1 MSTKKLKRLKNIIG
15 VILGG
20 NVAACLVCEVLA
32 LYAAFRLKDMLRCT
46 LNMSSATL
54 NAISVILLADLWD
67 AVKLE
72 LKERKFF
79 NIKGVKNN
87 ARKHVSKNAK
97 SA

>member
-1 MSTKKLKRLKNIIG
+1 MSTNKLKKLKIITS

-20 NVAACLVCEVLA
+20 NVATCLVCEVLA
-32 LYAAFRLKDMLRCT
+32 LYAAFKSKDMLRCT

-54 NAISVILLADLWD
+54 NAISVILLSDLWD

-72 LKERKFF
+72 LEERKL
-79 NIKGVKNN
+79 KGVKDN
-87 ARKHVSKNAK
+87 ARKRVSKNAK

>member
-72 LKERKFF
+72 LEERKF
-79 NIKGVKNN
+79 NIKEVKNN
-87 ARKHVSKNAK
+87 ARKRVSKNAK

>member
-32 LYAAFRLKDMLRCT
+32 LYAAFKLKDMLRCT

-54 NAISVILLADLWD
+54 NAISFILLADLWD

-72 LKERKFF
+72 LEERKF
-79 NIKGVKNN
+79 NIKEVKNN
-87 ARKHVSKNAK
+87 ARKRVSKNAK

>member
-32 LYAAFRLKDMLRCT
+32 LYAAFKLKDMLRCT

-72 LKERKFF
+72 LEERKF
-79 NIKGVKNN
+79 NIKEVKNN